1 LPRIVLIFIFSL
13 LAFDVV
19 AKEITTNDV
28 TMSNAPDWLKQPR
41 VERVTDRIKTR
52 LEGYATKK
60 TPVSFYNTQEA
71 YDQVQPYGAMSL
83 AVTKYDG
90 GAPAVYIGPQVDDK
104 NFDEV
109 FGHELVHV
117 WVYQKYK
124 GAVPK
129 WLEEGMANFFSS
141 KKKVDYKWLASKSL
155 PEDVHTLAHPFS
167 GSSSEVQYRYVAS
180 QAFAEMLAKKCD
192 LEELLRLSVTRKMED
207 YMKSYCEIK
216 DLNQAFKDW
225 VKKKAA
231 N

>member
-1 LPRIVLIFIFSL
+1 MFALTAL
-13 LAFDVV
+13 DVV

-28 TMSNAPDWLKQPR
+28 AISNAPEWLKQPR
-41 VERVTDRIKTR
+41 VEKVVDHIKMR
-52 LEGYATKK
+52 LEGFATQK
-60 TPVSFYNTQEA
+60 TPVKFYTTQES

-83 AVTKYDG
+83 AVTKYEG
-90 GAPAVYIGPQVDDK
+90 GSPSIYIGPQVTEK

-117 WVYQKYK
+117 MVYQKYK

-129 WLEEGMANFFSS
+129 WLEEGLANFFSS
-141 KKKVDYKWLASKSL
+141 KQKVDYKWLAQK
-155 PEDVHTLAHPFS
+155 PFPDDVHGLAHPFS
-167 GSSSEVQYRYVAS
+167 GSASEVQYRYVAS

-231 N
+231 AENRGV